1 MAELNLQGFIDS
13 HHQQCVDALKLIIAL
28 ADTGSDRHKQ
38 RFCSKGM
45 PGIPTGWQVAGAM
58 ADVAIEAIENPTRPE
73 DLTIYK
79 QAFDAMA
86 AQMVCPKMT
95 GLEMAKMQLG
105 IN

>member
-13 HHQQCVDALKLIIAL
+13 HHQKCGEALRLIIAL
-28 ADTGSDRHKQ
+28 ADIGSKEHKQ
-38 RFCSKGM
+38 RFDPDGID
-45 PGIPTGWQVAGAM
+45 GIPTGWRVAEAM
-58 ADVAIEAIENPTRPE
+58 RDIAIEAIENPNCSE

-79 QAFDAMA
+79 RAFDSMA
-86 AQMVCPKMT
+86 AQMICPKMT